1 MFSYTIVFTYDRPAF
16 HITASDYNLGPRWI
30 QFSNVAGE
38 IIFRVTASAV
48 LFIERSDIAS

>member
-1 MFSYTIVFTYDRPAF
+1 MYDYCIVFTYGRPAF